1 MKCFI
6 NANNAKTGG
15 GITIANGIIT
25 NAKNLKEVEFL
36 VLVPYDFY
44 VPQGL
49 SDNIEIIKLP
59 RIFSLTAVSPFF
71 YRYYLGRLIKKFKV
85 DGVINLGDLVID
97 TDIEQVYVF
106 DWPYAVYNEP
116 AVWDS
121 LSFKSKLMQ
130 SIKKYL
136 VSKSLN
142 LNNNLHI
149 VAQTTAISNRL
160 NICYKLDNVTILPVP
175 VEGKSE
181 QKEFVGILPE
191 GIKLL
196 YLSHYYPHKN
206 FEILLELA
214 SLFKARKF
222 DGKIVTTISASQSSE
237 AKLFLDSV
245 EVNELG
251 SVICNIGPV
260 AHDQCSDL
268 LNSVDALLMPT
279 LLETYGIPYVEA
291 MKAGIPI
298 FTSDRDFSR
307 AVCQESAI
315 YFDPLDSED
324 IYSKLVSSIN
334 NPDFLEE
341 KVSTYN
347 KLLYALPD
355 WDKYCKILLAKF
367 NSRS

>member
-1 MKCFI
+1 MKCFV

-25 NAKNLKEVEFL
+25 NAKNLKDVQFL
-36 VLVPYDFY
+36 VLVPYDFH
-44 VPQGL
+44 VPQEL

-71 YRYYLGRLIKKFKV
+71 YKYYLGRLIKNFKV
-85 DGVINLGDLVID
+85 GGVINLGDLVID
-97 TDIEQVYVF
+97 TDIEQVYIF
-106 DWPYAVYNEP
+106 DWAYAVYNDP
-116 AVWDS
+116 VVWGS
-121 LSFKSKLMQ
+121 LSFKSNFIQ

-142 LNNNLHI
+142 SNENLHV

-160 NICYKLDNVTILPVP
+160 NIHYELENITILPVP
-175 VEGKSE
+175 VESKAE
-181 QKEFVGILPE
+181 QKKFVGSLPE

-214 SLFKARKF
+214 LLFKERKF
-222 DGKIVTTISASQSSE
+222 DGKIVTTISASQSPE
-237 AKLFLDSV
+237 AKVFLDSV
-245 EVNELG
+245 DANGLG

-324 IYSKLVSSIN
+324 IYSKLISSIN

-341 KVSTYN
+341 KVGTYN
-347 KLLYALPD
+347 RILNALPD
-355 WDKYCKILLAKF
+355 WDKYCETLLAKF
-367 NSRS
+367 NHK